1 MVDGSPAWGRLDGDA
16 VSLEGGKRVPIADA
30 AFLAFVELTKIIA
43 TYLTYLVISVAL
55 TIWVART
62 LHKRGAIFL
71 IDAFHGN
78 AELADSVNHLLVVG
92 FYLINIG
99 FVSLALK
106 TAAIINTSRA
116 AIELL
121 SDKMGMVLLILGGMH
136 FFNLYVFSRIRR
148 SAQGPRRPVPPPP
161 PVAPDAVLSVAI
173 PR

>member
-1 MVDGSPAWGRLDGDA
+1 MNTANN
-16 VSLEGGKRVPIADA
+16 
-30 AFLAFVELTKIIA
+30 IIVV
-43 TYLTYLVISVAL
+43 TYLTYLLISVAL

-62 LHKRGAIFL
+62 LYKRGAIFL
-71 IDAFHGN
+71 VDAFHGDR
-78 AELADSVNHLLVVG
+78 ELADSVNHLLVVG

-106 TAAIINTSRA
+106 TAEVINNSRS

-148 SAQGPRRPVPPPP
+148 SARVPRPPVMPPP
-161 PVAPDAVLSVAI
+161 PVAPDARLNVAI

>member
-1 MVDGSPAWGRLDGDA
+1 MGVNAN
-16 VSLEGGKRVPIADA
+16 
-30 AFLAFVELTKIIA
+30 TIIV
-43 TYLTYLVISVAL
+43 TTYLVYLFISVNL

-62 LHKRGAIFL
+62 LYKRGAIFL

-78 AELADSVNHLLVVG
+78 RELADSVNHLLVVG

-106 TAAIINTSRA
+106 TYEVINTSRA

-121 SDKMGMVLLILGGMH
+121 SDKMGMVMLILGGMH
-136 FFNLYVFSRIRR
+136 FFNLYVFSRLRR
-148 SAQGPRRPVPPPP
+148 GARLSHPPVLPTP
-161 PVAPDAVLSVAI
+161 PVAPDAHLKVAI

>member
-1 MVDGSPAWGRLDGDA
+1 MGTANN
-16 VSLEGGKRVPIADA
+16 
-30 AFLAFVELTKIIA
+30 IIVA
-43 TYLTYLVISVAL
+43 TYLVYILISVTL

-62 LHKRGAIFL
+62 LYKRGGIFL

-78 AELADSVNHLLVVG
+78 KELADSVNHLLVVG

-106 TAAIINTSRA
+106 TGDVINTSRA

-148 SAQGPRRPVPPPP
+148 GARRPVTPTP
-161 PVAPDAVLSVAI
+161 PVAPDTMLKVAI

>member
-1 MVDGSPAWGRLDGDA
+1 MQAQA
-16 VSLEGGKRVPIADA
+16 NN
-30 AFLAFVELTKIIA
+30 IIVV
-43 TYLTYLVISVAL
+43 TYLVYLLISCVL

-62 LHKRGAIFL
+62 LSKRGAIFL
-71 IDAFHGN
+71 VDAFQGN
-78 AELADSVNHLLVVG
+78 AQLADSVNHLLVVG

-106 TAAIINTSRA
+106 TSDVITTSRA

-121 SDKMGMVLLILGGMH
+121 SDKIGMVMLILGGMH

-148 SAQGPRRPVPPPP
+148 NAQVLRRPAPPNPLHP
-161 PVAPDAVLSVAI
+161 PVSPDAVLNVAI

>member
-1 MVDGSPAWGRLDGDA
+1 MTANN
-16 VSLEGGKRVPIADA
+16 
-30 AFLAFVELTKIIA
+30 IIVA
-43 TYLTYLVISVAL
+43 TYLTYLLISVTL

-62 LHKRGAIFL
+62 LHKRGSIFL
-71 IDAFHGN
+71 VDAFHGN
-78 AELADSVNHLLVVG
+78 KELADSVNHLLVVG

-106 TAAIINTSRA
+106 TADSINTSRA

-121 SDKMGMVLLILGGMH
+121 SDKVGMAMLILGGMH

-148 SAQGPRRPVPPPP
+148 SAQPHRPVTPLP
-161 PVAPDAVLSVAI
+161 PVAPDAMLKVAI